1 MNDEQFV
8 AKQSKTIDEM
18 QSDINKLEDYL
29 QVIEFV

>member
-29 QVIEFV
+29 QVI